1 MKKALFVVGLLLLL
15 IVPAGAQSSR
25 QVWAFYMGFWVGEA
39 SWGMQNDVLTD
50 RPAIGNYDSRD
61 PGVMGLQIDQA
72 KNAGI
77 DAFLVSWF
85 GLEDQG
91 TTTPVLLNALDRAN
105 ERGFKIGVAVDLF
118 VADFNNNVGSLTNSL
133 SWVINGIANHPA
145 YLRVDGKP
153 VIAFVFQGNL
163 GLNNNQWVELR
174 NQLDPGRNTIWLGEG
189 INGCCLYGGAM
200 DGMYAFNLSWA
211 NGSSGRYSSERNNV
225 LRRGGTLY
233 VPMVHPGWDE
243 TLIARREG
251 RRNPTSPRARANGRF
266 LTTSFNGAVA
276 SGANIIMIGTW
287 NEFVENSHIEP
298 SVNFG
303 NQSLD
308 TLAPL
313 IARWKGTPAPA
324 STGGGGGGSVAT
336 RPESPTGLIMQ
347 STQRVNV
354 RPSAG
359 TSGSPLGQ
367 ISPGTYYAVLSQEGE
382 WVKIDFNGRE
392 GFVSARFATIEQR

>member
-1 MKKALFVVGLLLLL
+1 MKRLMPLFTALLLLAVAL
-15 IVPAGAQSSR
+15 TPANAQSTR

-39 SWGMQNDVLTD
+39 SWNMQNDVLTD

-85 GLEDQG
+85 GLEDQQ
-91 TTTPVLLNALDRAN
+91 TTTPVVFNALDRAN
-105 ERGFKIGVAVDLF
+105 ERGFKIGVVVDLF
-118 VADFNNNVGSLTNSL
+118 VPDFNNSLPSLTNSL
-133 SWVINGIANHPA
+133 NWLVNSASNHPA

-153 VIAFVFQGNL
+153 VIAFAFQNKL
-163 GLNNNQWVELR
+163 GLSNQQWVDLR
-174 NQLDPGRNTIWLGEG
+174 NQIDPERRTLWLGEG
-189 INGCCLYGGAM
+189 LNGCCLYGGAM
-200 DGMYAFNLSWA
+200 DGMYAFNLAWA
-211 NGSSGRYSSERNNV
+211 NGSRSRYAAERNAV

-266 LTTSFNGAVA
+266 LANSFNGAVA

-287 NEFVENSHIEP
+287 NEFIENSHIEP

-313 IARWKGTPAPA
+313 IARWKGADPA
-324 STGGGGGGSVAT
+324 GGSSGAE

-347 STQRVNV
+347 ATQRVNV
-354 RPSAG
+354 RPTPS
-359 TSGSPLGQ
+359 TSGKPLGQ
-367 ISPGTYYAVLSQEGE
+367 ISPGRFYAVLGQENG
-382 WVKIDFNGRE
+382 WVKIDFDGRE
-392 GFVSARFATIEQR
+392 GYVSEQFTRIEQR